1 MILCSMLRNYREN
14 LCFVDQAVVD
24 QITVIIRKI
33 VNPDK
38 FVRSEDPLF
47 IIKDTP
53 VINFTFNDKKLE
65 MIEKNPEDLIHFRL
79 LKKG

>member
-1 MILCSMLRNYREN
+1 M
-14 LCFVDQAVVD
+14 
-24 QITVIIRKI
+24 IIRKI

>member
-1 MILCSMLRNYREN
+1 MILCSMLRNYQEN

-38 FVRSEDPLF
+38 FVKSEDPLF
-47 IIKDTP
+47 ITKDTP
-53 VINFTFNDKKLE
+53 VVNFTFNDKKVE

-79 LKKG
+79 LRKG

>member
-1 MILCSMLRNYREN
+1 MLRNYREN